1 MSDLGKMIQAARV
14 KKGLTAKQLAKQ
26 CGVAETNIID
36 IEAGKKIANEALLE
50 RFKKLLEI
58 NLNTDFGDIADRE
71 YQEQQI
77 AGKTKISHTSHK
89 TPVTQEKPSEQ
100 WEMAFGNVMRKLPVH
115 DLNTWKIIDHRL
127 QPMLNNKIDG
137 FAPDKVIFVRVQGD
151 ALHGLGV
158 KEGDLLKV
166 VLLREILHDGVYLLR
181 IGGKLCIRRVRK
193 VDGDKT
199 LLMDFDRDSRTE
211 IRTMKE
217 IEFVGRCLSAEIT
230 L

>member
-14 KKGLTAKQLAKQ
+14 NKGLTAKQLAKQ

-36 IEAGKKIANEALLE
+36 IEAGKKIANEALLQ
-50 RFKKLLEI
+50 RFTKILEI
-58 NLNTDFGDIADRE
+58 KLNTNFGDLAERDN
-71 YQEQQI
+71 QEQQI
-77 AGKTKISHTSHK
+77 AGKTKTGHTSHK
-89 TPVTQEKPSEQ
+89 TQVTQEKTSEQ
-100 WEMAFGNVMRKLPVH
+100 WELAFGNVMRKLPVH
-115 DLNTWKIIDHRL
+115 DINSWKIIDYRL
-127 QPMLNNKIDG
+127 QPMINNKIDG
-137 FAPDKVIFVRVQGD
+137 FAPDKVLFVRVQGD
-151 ALHGLGV
+151 TLRGLGV

-166 VLLREILHDGVYLLR
+166 VLMREILHDGVYILR

-193 VDGDKT
+193 VDGEKV

-217 IEFVGRCLSAEIT
+217 TEFIGRCLSAEIK